1 MERDTFHLSWCA
13 APRLNA
19 VLIALVILV
28 GLPCLWIAFDVVRLA
43 VDAVAS
49 SDAALTARG
58 VAPGANPEVP
68 QVYLR
73 YAIQSRSGDTVV
85 FLPGVSLLRAQL
97 PAAIAL
103 CLGTLGT
110 VVALLWWAFGAL
122 TARIGRRVATVVG
135 DRILLIIS
143 SAPIP
148 AADEA
153 RRAALLAGDAL
164 GGERRTLGLAA
175 VAPLAAGAILALS
188 VGYVVT
194 QSIEMG
200 LVLLLGL
207 LAYSLVTNR
216 QARLDSRLNSAQQSA
231 SAVFRRALSELAQ
244 HLSAVVAHGT
254 RLTERGRI
262 TDQLAQTRVP
272 LDQLDSKARTGSA
285 LSLAILFLG
294 PLGVLALA
302 PRVGATD
309 LVTPGGAAASLLA
322 ACVAVASLAVHL
334 AFRRALDRSRPIY
347 ADIGRALGTCQAR
360 RSLGNDGRPASGLP
374 AAGLLV
380 AEAAVTGTVATGRL
394 NGVDLQIK
402 LPDHVALYGGRDS
415 GARTFAALLGGQLPR
430 TGGRLDFG
438 SVELTEV
445 DPSERAQRLAFA
457 GGTPYLFAGSLRAN
471 LLYGAPEGAPGGLD
485 EALVDAIRVA
495 GLDRMVELRGLSGTI
510 DARRQPKLA
519 ESIVA
524 ARHAI
529 RAGLEARGFADLV
542 ERFDP
547 EGYNP
552 QATIG
557 ENILFGV
564 ALGDTFR
571 IDRLPAQA
579 FLKGLLETDGLV
591 KPLAAI
597 GAAIARSDLEL
608 FAGLPEENAIVGRFA
623 LVPGPERDRFNNI
636 LIRRDEGRRGAGS
649 ARDDER
655 LIGLALQYCETRHR
669 LGLLGPDLEARIV
682 RLRSAFSS
690 TMPQSL
696 QSAIQFFHPERV
708 CAAATVRDNL
718 LFGRIIQDR
727 ADAEREVVE
736 VVRSVLA
743 EIGLVAEVSRVG
755 LGARVDPANPKMSAG
770 EIAAIDIVRCLV
782 RRPDNLIVE
791 HALETL
797 GDGEAVGV
805 VERLRVALADR
816 GLLIVIPEFHERALA
831 HLFSNGFRF
840 RRGRVVREDVAV
852 PVQEPLVRIAG

>member
-19 VLIALVILV
+19 ALIALVVLV
-28 GLPCLWIAFDVVRLA
+28 GLPCLWIAFDVVQLA

-49 SDAALTARG
+49 GGAERAA
-58 VAPGANPEVP
+58 GAAAEVP

-73 YAIQSRSGDTVV
+73 YAIRSRSGHTIV
-85 FLPGVSLLRAQL
+85 FLPGLTLARADV

-103 CLGTLGT
+103 CLGALGT

-148 AADEA
+148 AAEEA

-175 VAPLAAGAILALS
+175 VAPLAAGAVLALS
-188 VGYVVT
+188 VSYVVT
-194 QSIEMG
+194 QSVEMG

-207 LAYSLVTNR
+207 LAYSLITNR
-216 QARLDSRLNSAQQSA
+216 QARLDSRLNAAQQSA
-231 SAVFRRALSELAQ
+231 SAVFSRALSELAQ

-254 RLTERGRI
+254 RLAERGRI
-262 TDQLAQTRVP
+262 TDQLAQARVP
-272 LDQLDSKARTGSA
+272 LDKLDAKTRTGSA
-285 LSLAILFLG
+285 LALAVLFLG
-294 PLGVLALA
+294 PLGVLAVA
-302 PRVGATD
+302 PRVGGAD
-309 LVTPGGAAASLLA
+309 LVTPGGAAASLVA
-322 ACVAVASLAVHL
+322 AAMAVASLAVHL
-334 AFRRALDRSRPIY
+334 AFRRALDRSRPLY
-347 ADIGRALGTCQAR
+347 ADIARALGTCQAR
-360 RSLGNDGRPASGLP
+360 RSLGKDPEPATGLP
-374 AAGLLV
+374 ASGLLV
-380 AEAAVTGTVATGRL
+380 AEGAVTATVATGRL
-394 NGVDLQIK
+394 NGVDLQVR
-402 LPDHVALYGGRDS
+402 LPDHVALRGGRDS

-430 TGGRLDFG
+430 TGGRLEFG
-438 SVELTEV
+438 GIELTEV
-445 DPSERAQRLAFA
+445 DPSERARRLAFA
-457 GGTPYLFAGSLRAN
+457 GGSPYLFAGSLRAN
-471 LLYGAPEGAPGGLD
+471 LLYGAPEGEPGGMD
-485 EALVDAIRVA
+485 EALAEAIRVA

-510 DARRQPKLA
+510 DARRQPRLA
-519 ESIVA
+519 DSIVS

-529 RAGLEARGFADLV
+529 RAGLEARGLADLV
-542 ERFDP
+542 ARFDP

-552 QATIG
+552 HATIG

-579 FLKGLLETDGLV
+579 FLKGLLEQEGLV

-597 GAAIARSDLEL
+597 GAAVARSDLEL
-608 FAGLPEENAIVGRFA
+608 FAGLPEENSIVGRFA
-623 LVPGPERDRFNNI
+623 LVPGSERDRFNNI

-655 LIGLALQYCETRHR
+655 LIGLALQYSEKRHR

-682 RLRSAFSS
+682 RLRSAFSG
-690 TMPQSL
+690 TMPPSL
-696 QSAIQFFHPERV
+696 QSAIQFFHPDRV

-727 ADAEREVVE
+727 ADAERDVVE
-736 VVRSVLA
+736 VVRAVLS
-743 EIGLVAEVSRVG
+743 EIDLVAEVSRVG
-755 LGARVDPANPKMSAG
+755 LGTRVDPIDPKMNAG
-770 EIAAIDIVRCLV
+770 EIAAVDIVRCLV
-782 RRPDNLIVE
+782 RRPDTLVVE

-797 GDGEAVGV
+797 TETEAVALVG
-805 VERLRVALADR
+805 RLRAALAER
-816 GLLIVIPEFHERALA
+816 GLLVVIPDAHEASCA
-831 HLFSNGFRF
+831 GLFRTGIRF
-840 RRGRVVREDVAV
+840 QRGRVVRDDVE
-852 PVQEPLVRIAG
+852 PSSSEEPLVRIAG